1 MNLFSLIFN
10 IFNDNKNCEKK
21 ISNSDKFDLIKNR
34 DFHLLFIGTCSS

>member
-10 IFNDNKNCEKK
+10 IFNDNQNCEK